1 MLVHI
6 CNYFW
11 PPKVAQSKVWKF
23 LWHFVK
29 SILMSCCSCYLKKMI
44 AVSSSYFHYTPRFLP
59 GKSRITIARGSR
71 KIINMEKHIRS
82 KDMNMST
89 EEVMAIKKIGQK
101 IHFFK
106 HKITR
111 YYPVRTSFLYEQE
124 TRRKVCFKR

>member
-6 CNYFW
+6 CNYSW
-11 PPKVAQSKVWKF
+11 TPKVAQSTVWKF

-44 AVSSSYFHYTPRFLP
+44 AMSSSYFHSSPRFWP
-59 GKSRITIARGSR
+59 GKSRITIARGLR
-71 KIINMEKHIRS
+71 KIINLEKHIPR

-89 EEVMAIKKIGQK
+89 EEVMAIKKIGQET
-101 IHFFK
+101 HFFK

-124 TRRKVCFKR
+124 TKWNVCFKM